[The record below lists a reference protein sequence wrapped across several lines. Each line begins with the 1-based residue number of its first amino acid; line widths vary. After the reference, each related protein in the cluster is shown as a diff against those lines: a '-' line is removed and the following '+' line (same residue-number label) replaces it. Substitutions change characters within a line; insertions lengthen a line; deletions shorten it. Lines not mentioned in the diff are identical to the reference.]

1 MFAFTLLVLSF
12 FFIWTI
18 PFLLLLHLTLNFIL
32 FSAVDSGGRAIHK
45 KIQLISCNAR
55 AKLYSDKAKS
65 KSNLLSLGL
74 QLPSGHCMAS
84 LSLSKLEQLR
94 LHQRRQWSL
103 RFCWTPYLFAAN
115 GTVLGSYTRSNWSK
129 SCHESS

>member
-1 MFAFTLLVLSF
+1 MRVCY
-12 FFIWTI
+12 
-18 PFLLLLHLTLNFIL
+18 NFISGYSRL
-32 FSAVDSGGRAIHK
+32 KSSLHISATHPFFQSLKSGP
-45 KIQLISCNAR
+45 
-55 AKLYSDKAKS
+55 AKFVK
-65 KSNLLSLGL
+65 
-74 QLPSGHCMAS
+74 AS

-103 RFCWTPYLFAAN
+103 RFCWTPYLFAPN

>member
-1 MFAFTLLVLSF
+1 MAMGRFERSQ
-12 FFIWTI
+12 IW
-18 PFLLLLHLTLNFIL
+18 
-32 FSAVDSGGRAIHK
+32 
-45 KIQLISCNAR
+45 IQLISCNAR

-115 GTVLGSYTRSNWSK
+115 GTVLGSYTRSNWSGAEWSGVASDAMGRK
-129 SCHESS
+129 GAFFVCCAPNP